1 MKAILPVLD
10 VPRPFVLAHRGFDLD
25 GLENSMRAFE
35 AAVRLGVP
43 FLETDVHATA
53 DGVLVAFHDI
63 RLDRLTDG
71 HGQVAQLPWREV
83 SRARIGGREP
93 IPQLAEVLAAWP
105 DVRLNV
111 DIKALGAVAPF
122 VRAVRQAKA
131 RERVVVASFSD
142 RRRALAVRGLAGEG
156 PVAWSPGWRVVARVL
171 ATVRRG
177 SYGVA
182 AALGGA
188 ACLQV
193 PERFGVVRIVTPALV
208 DAVHAAGAQVHVWT
222 VDDPVT
228 MRRLLDLG
236 VDGIVTN
243 RADLAIELVRA
254 GSASD
259 DQGRSL
265 G

>member
-1 MKAILPVLD
+1 VKAILPVLD
-10 VPRPFVLAHRGFDLD
+10 GPRPFVLAHRGFDLD

-35 AAVRLGVP
+35 AAVRLGVT

-53 DGVLVAFHDI
+53 DGVLVAFHDS

-71 HGQVAQLPWREV
+71 HGQVADLPWREV
-83 SRARIGGREP
+83 SRARIGGQEP
-93 IPQLAEVLAAWP
+93 IPRLEEVLAAWP

-111 DIKALGAVAPF
+111 DIKAPAATVPF
-122 VRAVRQAKA
+122 VRTVRQAKA

-142 RRRALAVRGLAGEG
+142 RRRALAVLGLAAEG
-156 PVAWSPGWRVVARVL
+156 PVAWSPGSRGVARVVA
-171 ATVRRG
+171 AVRRG

-182 AALGGA
+182 AALDGA

-222 VDDPVT
+222 VDDPAT

-236 VDGIVTN
+236 IDGIVTN
-243 RADLAIELVRA
+243 RADLALEVLRE
-254 GSASD
+254 
-259 DQGRSL
+259 RSTPDNRT
-265 G
+265 